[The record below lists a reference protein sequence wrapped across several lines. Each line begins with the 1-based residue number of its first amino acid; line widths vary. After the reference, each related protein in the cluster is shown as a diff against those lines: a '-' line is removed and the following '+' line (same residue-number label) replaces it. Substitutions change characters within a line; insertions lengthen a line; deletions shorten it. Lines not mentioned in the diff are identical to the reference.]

1 MGKARGAGG
10 GRRPKSAALKL
21 LAGNPGHRPITN
33 GPAPGAP
40 ATSSRPSK
48 GYRPACPR
56 FLTGEAMNA
65 WNRLAPY
72 LHAKGR
78 LGPLDRDA
86 FCAYCLA
93 WARFKKANEWL
104 SNHNEVFTPDDKSF
118 VVNPWL
124 YVAQAAEKQMARFMV
139 EFGMTPSSDR
149 KVGGG
154 GSLSVET
161 MPSPA
166 ADAYERAFG
175 AGAVALRSKSA
186 GERGE

>member
-48 GYRPACPR
+48 GRAPPCPR
-56 FLTGEAMNA
+56 FLTGEAKNA
-65 WNRLAPY
+65 WNRLAPH
-72 LHAKGR
+72 LFAKGR
-78 LGPLDRDA
+78 LSPLDRDA
-86 FCAYCLA
+86 LCAYCLA
-93 WARFKKANEWL
+93 WERYKKTQEDLRLTGDYLKVDGKVAI
-104 SNHNEVFTPDDKSF
+104 
-118 VVNPWL
+118 NPLLWI
-124 YVAQAAEKQMARFMV
+124 AQAAEKQMARFMV

-154 GSLSVET
+154 GSLSIET
-161 MPSPA
+161 MPSQA

-175 AGAVALRSKSA
+175 AGAVALRAKSA
-186 GERGE
+186 GDRGE